1 MIPFKWNFDNELKFR
16 LNNYVFNVSK
26 KTKWK
31 RGRR

>member
-1 MIPFKWNFDNELKFR
+1 MTPFMWQFENGLKYR